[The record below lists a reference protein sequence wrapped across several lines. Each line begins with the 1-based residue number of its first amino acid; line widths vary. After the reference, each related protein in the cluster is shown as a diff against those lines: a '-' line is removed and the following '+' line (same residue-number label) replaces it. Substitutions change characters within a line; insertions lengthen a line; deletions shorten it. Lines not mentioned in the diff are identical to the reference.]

1 MGRKF
6 NFEFTPFFYPHI
18 RKEVITMLVNNV
30 YELIGHTPLM
40 KLAVPTPNDS
50 QIYAKLESFNPGG
63 SIKDRLGMALI
74 EHGIEIGAITAGTT
88 IIEPTA
94 GNTGIGVALAAQK
107 YRLPV
112 KLVVPAK
119 FSFEKQTLM
128 RALGAEIINT
138 PSEDGIK
145 GAMKKAEA
153 LADEIDNSYVPMQFE
168 NVANPRIYQTTLGPE
183 ILADLAGQRID
194 AFVAGAGS
202 GGTFAGTAKALHDVY
217 PTMKTVVVEPE
228 GSILNGGPSHSHR
241 TEGIGVEFIPP
252 FFDDVQIDVTKTISD
267 QAAFDHVHQL
277 AAKFGLF
284 VGSSSGSA
292 LAASLEMAKEL
303 PANSTIVTIFPD
315 SSERYLSE
323 NIYD

>member
-1 MGRKF
+1 
-6 NFEFTPFFYPHI
+6 
-18 RKEVITMLVNNV
+18 MLVNSV
-30 YELIGHTPLM
+30 YELIGHTPLL
-40 KLAVPTPNDS
+40 KLNVPTPNGS

-74 EHGIEIGAITAGTT
+74 EHGIEIGAIKDGTT
-88 IIEPTA
+88 VIEPTA

-107 YRLPV
+107 YHLPV
-112 KLVVPAK
+112 KLVVPEK

-138 PSEDGIK
+138 PSAEGIK
-145 GAMKKAEA
+145 GAMAKAEA
-153 LADEIDNSYVPMQFE
+153 LAAEINNSYVPMQFE
-168 NVANPRIYQTTLGPE
+168 NSANPRIYQTTLGPE
-183 ILADLAGQRID
+183 ILADLAGKRID

-202 GGTFAGTAKALHDVY
+202 GGTFAGTAKSLHDVY

-252 FFDDVQIDVTKTISD
+252 FFDDLTIDVTKTISD
-267 QAAFDHVHQL
+267 QAAFDQVHRL
-277 AAKFGLF
+277 AKEQGLF

-292 LAASLEMAKEL
+292 LAASLELAKKL
-303 PANSTIVTIFPD
+303 PENSTIVTIFPD